1 MWNVKHVPHCPQN
14 IWAVAVDQLWLFGWN
29 QAFSPKRLQINKYR
43 NIMSVST
50 RIAATYFFPFHLKLH
65 GVKVVIFC
73 LSLAKVTAT
82 SNPCKGTTTWLLLSS
97 HSAKVSDNFFKCS
110 AFITATS
117 SPWLLV
123 RKQRICPQSNLLPA
137 WLVKYTKSP
146 WEHRPCL
153 ILAWLLLLT
162 FSQVCQISAAKGT
175 NFLAKDFACNK
186 PDSIANTSGSE
197 SLSISRVKASEYTDH
212 SKLLKFWINVAILP
226 GILFFLSIQ
235 KVLGIHWCLDSIW
248 WKCRSQWC
256 FLMSFQSKS
265 THCFKLLSA
274 ASKSCKGTTV
284 PCQVAW
290 SKFMR
295 HRIDKKASTSS
306 LHALAGR
313 HTTLI

>member
-1 MWNVKHVPHCPQN
+1 MQHIHHSHIISMIVGEKVKNLSTVKL
-14 IWAVAVDQLWLFGWN
+14 VASMACQVYQITMGT
-29 QAFSPKRLQINKYR
+29 QAMLDSG
-43 NIMSVST
+43 MV
-50 RIAATYFFPFHLKLH
+50 AAAD
-65 GVKVVIFC
+65 I
-73 LSLAKVTAT
+73 
-82 SNPCKGTTTWLLLSS
+82 
-97 HSAKVSDNFFKCS
+97 
-110 AFITATS
+110 
-117 SPWLLV
+117 
-123 RKQRICPQSNLLPA
+123 
-137 WLVKYTKSP
+137 
-146 WEHRPCL
+146 
-153 ILAWLLLLT
+153 
-162 FSQVCQISAAKGT
+162 SQVCQISAAKGT

-186 PDSIANTSGSE
+186 PGSIANTSGSE
-197 SLSISRVKASEYTDH
+197 SLSISRVKTSECTDH
-212 SKLLKFWINVAILP
+212 SKFLKFWINVAILP

-290 SKFMR
+290 SKSMR

-306 LHALAGR
+306 LHALAGT